1 MTRSPRILVTA
12 LASTLALGSLLAA
25 CGGGGESGPAET
37 VPTGALVVKAVSG
50 LKFDAQ
56 TYGPVSAGEI
66 TFGYVNDDSL
76 RHTLIIAE
84 GDSKVPNFKLEVN
97 RKGDVDSGAVTLDAG
112 TYTLICDVPGHGNMR
127 ATLTVE

>member
-1 MTRSPRILVTA
+1 MTRTPRLLVSTVASA
-12 LASTLALGSLLAA
+12 LVAGTLLAA
-25 CGGGGESGPAET
+25 CGGGESGPADT
-37 VPTGALVVKAVSG
+37 VPAGAFVVKAVSG

-56 TYGPVSAGEI
+56 QYGPIPAGEI

-76 RHTLIIAE
+76 RHTMIIAE
-84 GDSKVPNFKLEVN
+84 GDTKVPNFKLEVN
-97 RKGDVDSGAVTLDAG
+97 RKGDVDSGTVTLDPG